1 MPLRYPI
8 AYTPPTNASKAYAI
22 YGAYNFAHVCQE
34 TSIYPA
40 ASNVLRVL
48 LSPFITVLKL
58 LASFKINPRI
68 RTVPMIPMTFITSM
82 FM

>member
-1 MPLRYPI
+1 
-8 AYTPPTNASKAYAI
+8 
-22 YGAYNFAHVCQE
+22 
-34 TSIYPA
+34 
-40 ASNVLRVL
+40 
-48 LSPFITVLKL
+48 VLKL